1 MAFTATDYSPDD
13 LADILAGT
21 RQVLEATLELSH
33 LPRDKAELIAFLI
46 QTLRTDPP
54 LSTEAFIENVA
65 KFWSLTP
72 ADAESAVIDLLAM
85 HEEDA
90 GDLLLED
97 INTLD
102 VIFST

>member
-1 MAFTATDYSPDD
+1 MAFTTKDYSPDD

-21 RQVLEATLELSH
+21 RHVLEATWELSH

-46 QTLRTDPP
+46 HALRTDPQ
-54 LSTEAFIENVA
+54 LLTEAFIENVA
-65 KFWSLTP
+65 KFWSLTA

-85 HEEDA
+85 NEEDA
-90 GDLLLED
+90 GDSLLED
-97 INTLD
+97 INTLE